1 MDATEQLYRPPPEF
15 EENTRDPLVDISLTD
30 STEFWLIQWPHNQTP
45 DFDGQEVTLKLHRDG
60 RMGSFEG
67 SSGKEYE
74 VVSFA
79 SQEPDATVFLS
90 SPSETQI
97 VGKISRRVCLVH
109 YPEPSELEKP
119 YNHPNRM
126 MYRSGGTST
135 ANTFATPSQ
144 STKQR
149 ASHYS
154 SGISSIKERSSSRFE
169 SGEPSKRPKKRYNNE
184 PTRSMDRTRN
194 SEGTTGHSDVTSW
207 ESGHSK
213 QGKSKKIKEEE

>member
-67 SSGKEYE
+67 SS
-74 VVSFA
+74 
-79 SQEPDATVFLS
+79 
-90 SPSETQI
+90 